1 LIRTVKDYLTARS
14 LTTLAER
21 IDVIGPRYVPVSVEA
36 EVIPKRIEDAKAVEN
51 RVLDSIKLFLHPL
64 RGGADGNGWEF
75 GRDVYLS
82 EIAAVIQ
89 GTEGVDR
96 LRKLILW
103 QGEQQVQDRVA
114 IQNIDLP
121 SSGDHDVVAVGS

>member
-1 LIRTVKDYLTARS
+1 MLEDD
-14 LTTLAER
+14 
-21 IDVIGPRYVPVSVEA
+21 DVG
-36 EVIPKRIEDAKAVEN
+36 DAAVLPD
-51 RVLDSIKLFLHPL
+51 RVAHHTRPFEMHPL
-64 RGGADGNGWEF
+64 RGGADGTGWEF